1 MNKTSFYTISIAII
15 LAGCQKPK
23 DHVELSGNITNPNS
37 DKITIT
43 NPDNGYKKEIA
54 VEEDGSFSDT
64 LKVEEGRYRFFDGNE
79 VGTIF
84 LKNGNSTSFTLDT
97 NEFDETL
104 KFKGDDAEKS
114 NVLIAYAL
122 LQEKHLTNDLFDKNP
137 KAFQDA
143 FNALEKDFQ
152 DLKSSYTSIDTSYF
166 EIDNTN
172 FKKMKIAYTKFYE
185 DRQALRRELAKG
197 TPSPTFDNFENFKGG
212 TSSLKDF
219 RGKYVYIDVWATW
232 CGPCKVEIPFLKEL
246 EQRFHGRNI
255 EFISISVDD
264 ERRSGTMEKAHKA
277 WKTMVAEKNLSGVQL
292 FTGSGW
298 KADFIQAYKIDGIP
312 RFILIGPKGNIVD
325 PDAPRPSSSRITELL
340 EELGV

>member
-1 MNKTSFYTISIAII
+1 MNKTLFYTISIAII
-15 LAGCQKPK
+15 LVGCQKPK
-23 DHVELSGNITNPNS
+23 DHVELTGKITNPSS

-43 NPDNGYKKEIA
+43 NPENGYKKEIA
-54 VEEDGSFSDT
+54 INEDGSFSDT

-97 NEFDETL
+97 KEFDETL
-104 KFKGDDAEKS
+104 KFRGDDAEKS

-137 KAFQDA
+137 KAFQNA
-143 FNALEKDFQ
+143 FRALEKDFQ
-152 DLKSSYTSIDTSYF
+152 NLKSSFTSIDTSYF

-172 FKKMKIAYTKFYE
+172 FKKMKVAYTKFYE

-197 TPSPTFDNFENFKGG
+197 TPSPTFENFENFKGG

-312 RFILIGPKGNIVD
+312 RFILIDPDGNIVD
-325 PDAPRPSSSRITELL
+325 PDAPRPSSARITELL